1 MTPLE
6 IPELLCLIF
15 SYLDPFTLAV
25 SVVPVCRQ
33 WFLLSRHRLS
43 RTVTWDIN
51 WQPSLPKYA
60 LSSLP
65 GAEHLVLG
73 CAEDGYNWN
82 GPNVLGALKSLQK
95 RPIFPW
101 STFPPIPWPQDKE
114 AAHIK
119 RLLDR
124 PLHHLVLTVSF
135 NFTNLWWDSLSLPLT
150 LTSLTIE
157 KKKWMYIDVPR
168 ILVVC
173 PLLESLHLFCVCSK
187 GLNFQGPL
195 MNQGNKALPDRLR
208 LQSLVLEQPRVQQS
222 WMEDL
227 LAVTPDLKE
236 LQLITI
242 FSSFEN
248 NWEWSRFRDHLRAL
262 SLPLERFHF
271 SLLWKNTVDEEELK
285 EVMAVC
291 PKAKEHS
298 ILAYYMTPGMK
309 KQLVEWPV
317 FLTTLEI
324 LQPRRFYDAWSPNYG
339 NPDADYS
346 ARDWHQLLCQC
357 PNLRH
362 LKTLKM
368 PYRSKLM
375 DLHHRIPMYS
385 STESSPIQPG
395 VWICRRLE
403 TLHMEL
409 HAHENATMRGVDY
422 KSVECEIA
430 ELNWL
435 CRSGRNEE
443 HRARRRQLVEGWT
456 WRLEQEAALDME
468 REKNRT
474 AEDSEVIG
482 AEEDSDN
489 LMMMKNLRNLGLLQ
503 DVKDV
508 LLEMD
513 RRNFE
518 YLPELQEVACG
529 DHLPQ
534 RPEKEIRSLFYMKP
548 PG

>member
-1 MTPLE
+1 
-6 IPELLCLIF
+6 
-15 SYLDPFTLAV
+15 
-25 SVVPVCRQ
+25 
-33 WFLLSRHRLS
+33 
-43 RTVTWDIN
+43 
-51 WQPSLPKYA
+51 
-60 LSSLP
+60 
-65 GAEHLVLG
+65 
-73 CAEDGYNWN
+73 
-82 GPNVLGALKSLQK
+82 
-95 RPIFPW
+95 
-101 STFPPIPWPQDKE
+101 
-114 AAHIK
+114 
-119 RLLDR
+119 
-124 PLHHLVLTVSF
+124 
-135 NFTNLWWDSLSLPLT
+135 
-150 LTSLTIE
+150 
-157 KKKWMYIDVPR
+157 
-168 ILVVC
+168 
-173 PLLESLHLFCVCSK
+173 
-187 GLNFQGPL
+187 
-195 MNQGNKALPDRLR
+195 
-208 LQSLVLEQPRVQQS
+208 
-222 WMEDL
+222 MEDL

-271 SLLWKNTVDEEELK
+271 SFLWKNTVDEEELK

-324 LQPRRFYDAWSPNYG
+324 LQPRRFYDARSPNYV

-375 DLHHRIPMYS
+375 DLHRRIPMYS
-385 STESSPIQPG
+385 SAESSPIQPG
-395 VWICRRLE
+395 VWICRGLE

-409 HAHENATMRGVDY
+409 HAHENATMRGSAHTRVVYGYLSRICPRLQDLRVTIRGSCDSSDGRLTWNLHPFVMEGGLCLLSRLKYLERLRVDY

-518 YLPELQEVACG
+518 YLPELQEIACG

-548 PG
+548 PGFVSRLFEWSPF